1 MNNYI
6 STKAPWKEHKSTIQS
21 VILEEGVES
30 IGRCALSE
38 CEALKGVSIPSSI
51 TIINSNPLT
60 DWPKLARIE
69 VSEDNNEYST
79 MNGVLFDKEKPP
91 SFLTHRQ

>member
-1 MNNYI
+1 M
-6 STKAPWKEHKSTIQS
+6 
-21 VILEEGVES
+21 ILEEGVES

-79 MNGVLFDKEKPP
+79 MNGVLFDKEKTSLISYPQTM
-91 SFLTHRQ
+91 SEVYEVQMESKR